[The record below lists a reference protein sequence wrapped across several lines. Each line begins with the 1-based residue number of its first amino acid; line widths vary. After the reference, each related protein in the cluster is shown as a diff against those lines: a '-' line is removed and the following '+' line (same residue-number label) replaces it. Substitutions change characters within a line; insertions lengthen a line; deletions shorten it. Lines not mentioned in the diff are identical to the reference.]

1 MVKKARKNSRTSTRE
16 KRVRREASGASR
28 RAGAR
33 THSQV
38 TAVVARAGS
47 AHAGQH
53 PSGNAE
59 RRARKFE
66 TANSQRGRARRGHR
80 LTEG

>member
-1 MVKKARKNSRTSTRE
+1 MTSTRE
-16 KRVRREASGASR
+16 KRARREGSGARR

-38 TAVVARAGS
+38 PAVVARAGS

-59 RRARKFE
+59 RRAQKFE
-66 TANSQRGRARRGHR
+66 TAESQRVRRGER